1 MCYYSIVNQWRK
13 PIPNSNY
20 YDSLN
25 TIVDELIDD
34 NKEPKITILKRKNG
48 PKKQILFRGSRYA

>member
-1 MCYYSIVNQWRK
+1 MK
-13 PIPNSNY
+13 DSNY
-20 YDSLN
+20 YDSSN

-48 PKKQILFRGSRYA
+48 PKKQVLFRGSRYCN